1 MTCFHTAFTL
11 SLNSPPPSP
20 LLTLTLVLATPMSIF
35 NRNGRSASS
44 GVRDRQHKN
53 KENKLAWS
61 CQMKLML
68 ILFFVNSERTVLLSV
83 KCDLDPFFTTLFMK
97 TTITIY
103 VTNKSLEYRIHDIF
117 IVQSFRIVLYYWVC
131 HSNEQFQ

>member
-44 GVRDRQHKN
+44 GVRDRQQGKQT
-53 KENKLAWS
+53 
-61 CQMKLML
+61 C
-68 ILFFVNSERTVLLSV
+68 VVLPNET
-83 KCDLDPFFTTLFMK
+83 DAYF
-97 TTITIY
+97 
-103 VTNKSLEYRIHDIF
+103 IF
-117 IVQSFRIVLYYWVC
+117 R
-131 HSNEQFQ
+131 E